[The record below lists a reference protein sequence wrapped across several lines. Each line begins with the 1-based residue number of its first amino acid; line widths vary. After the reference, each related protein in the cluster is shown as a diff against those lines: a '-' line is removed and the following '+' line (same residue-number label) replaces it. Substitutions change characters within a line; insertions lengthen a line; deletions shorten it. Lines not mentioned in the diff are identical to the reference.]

1 MAYGDFKDL
10 ARRTALDK
18 ILRGTA
24 FNITKYPKYDGY
36 RRSISETFCFVGL
49 YIFFLIKK
57 TSVSGVKSM
66 SNEQLAEELLKPII
80 TKFKK
85 RRVYSSF
92 RDNT

>member
-1 MAYGDFKDL
+1 MMDIGGQYQ
-10 ARRTALDK
+10 
-18 ILRGTA
+18 RGSA
-24 FNITKYPKYDGY
+24 
-36 RRSISETFCFVGL
+36 SLV

-66 SNEQLAEELLKPII
+66 SNEQLAEELHKPII